1 MGIYIFCFGRY
12 AVISDTKA
20 VVQFYELEK
29 YGLIECKKQIKENI
43 KNLCEKLYLGKT
55 TIKSPQINGESF
67 CNNG

>member
-29 YGLIECKKQIKENI
+29 YGLIECKKQIKGKI
-43 KNLCEKLYLGKT
+43 SKIYVKNF
-55 TIKSPQINGESF
+55 I
-67 CNNG
+67 